1 MVPAPLD
8 PCWLCHVEMCPLV
21 VSCHP
26 VDHDPP
32 LPLVVQHPPRADSR
46 HIGGAQVT
54 PGYTTG
60 IIMVEVFI
68 QNFLKRIHIT
78 SIKQVKLRR
87 DLAMVFQ
94 GRGRF
99 VEIRIDWDE
108 RNLTL
113 SLWTVLIEDTYNT
126 PESIHFTVEFGSE
139 ADENSGAD
147 LTKSLRVRSQ
157 NENTRKMAQF

>member
-8 PCWLCHVEMCPLV
+8 PCWLCHVEMCSLV

-68 QNFLKRIHIT
+68 QNFLKKIHIT
-78 SIKQVKLRR
+78 SIKQIKLRR
-87 DLAMVFQ
+87 DLAMVS
-94 GRGRF
+94 RGRRF
-99 VEIRIDWDE
+99 ELRINWDE
-108 RNLTL
+108 RNSTL
-113 SLWTVLIEDTYNT
+113 SIWTVLIEHTKQCRVRIRR
-126 PESIHFTVEFGSE
+126 SRKQRCGSV
-139 ADENSGAD
+139 ENSGAD
-147 LTKSLRVRSQ
+147 LTKSLRS
-157 NENTRKMAQF
+157 